1 MNNSRNKNKN
11 SYNNSYNNNNGNG
24 NGIRS
29 RLEKLTNSLS
39 SGIKST
45 TNSVKK
51 SVDNIKES
59 TTTTS
64 NSSALSSFGSIFSGV
79 RNNASSFAQKNVM
92 IAKVIFIL
100 FLVIIFGLLLRL
112 GMYLISRFS
121 SHSKNP
127 IIVNGMI
134 VTNKETK
141 FYVNPNQFEPKPIVR
156 SVNEDQGMEFTW
168 ATWFWINDL
177 DNADKNNYKKIFS
190 KGSTVNDSD
199 DFLMNS
205 PGLYLAPNTNELHVV
220 LNTFYQDKDTTGNPY
235 ETIKIDNIPIKKWV
249 NVIIRVQNNTVDV
262 YLNGTLVK
270 RKNMDKVPKQNYGD
284 IFVGHN
290 STGMNGYLSSLR
302 YFNYGID
309 VSKIQDIMET
319 GPNLKMVDSDYT
331 DTQPPYLSLRWY
343 FNQS

>member
-1 MNNSRNKNKN
+1 
-11 SYNNSYNNNNGNG
+11 
-24 NGIRS
+24 
-29 RLEKLTNSLS
+29 
-39 SGIKST
+39 
-45 TNSVKK
+45 
-51 SVDNIKES
+51 
-59 TTTTS
+59 
-64 NSSALSSFGSIFSGV
+64 
-79 RNNASSFAQKNVM
+79 
-92 IAKVIFIL
+92 
-100 FLVIIFGLLLRL
+100 
-112 GMYLISRFS
+112 
-121 SHSKNP
+121 
-127 IIVNGMI
+127 MI

-141 FYVNPNQFEPKPIVR
+141 FHVNPNQFEPKPIIR

-168 ATWFWINDL
+168 STWFWINDL
-177 DNADKNNYKKIFS
+177 DTADKNSYKKIFS
-190 KGSTVNDSD
+190 KGSTVNDGD

-249 NVIIRVQNNTVDV
+249 NVLIRVQNNTVDV

-290 STGMNGYLSSLR
+290 GTGMNGYLSSLR

-309 VSKIQDIMET
+309 VSKIQEIMES

-343 FNQS
+343 FNQV

>member
-11 SYNNSYNNNNGNG
+11 SYNNSYNNNNG

-45 TNSVKK
+45 TNSVKQ

-79 RNNASSFAQKNVM
+79 KNNASSFAQKNVM

-121 SHSKNP
+121 SYSKNP

-141 FYVNPNQFEPKPIVR
+141 YCK
-156 SVNEDQGMEFTW
+156 S
-168 ATWFWINDL
+168 
-177 DNADKNNYKKIFS
+177 
-190 KGSTVNDSD
+190 
-199 DFLMNS
+199 
-205 PGLYLAPNTNELHVV
+205 
-220 LNTFYQDKDTTGNPY
+220 
-235 ETIKIDNIPIKKWV
+235 
-249 NVIIRVQNNTVDV
+249 
-262 YLNGTLVK
+262 
-270 RKNMDKVPKQNYGD
+270 
-284 IFVGHN
+284 
-290 STGMNGYLSSLR
+290 
-302 YFNYGID
+302 
-309 VSKIQDIMET
+309 
-319 GPNLKMVDSDYT
+319 
-331 DTQPPYLSLRWY
+331 
-343 FNQS
+343 